1 MKFIF
6 RWAFRLF
13 LVFVV
18 LLVAAVLLMNTI
30 IKSVLENRI
39 REQSGR
45 DVKIGNLDLSLLN
58 SRLTIENFKL
68 YNTAELGGGPF
79 LELPELHIEL
89 DREAL
94 SRRELHFKLIRLHL
108 AELNIVQSQSGR
120 GGIAQFPQLNPQ
132 ALTNQVIHTRP
143 RQGDQLQFAGI
154 DTLNLTLGRIKQ
166 IDLRQPANSREYPLA
181 SPTASSPTFA
191 TNAISRS
198 NYCPCS
204 SRPPARCY
212 TKSTAERCRPCRPTP
227 DRTCLRPFP
236 ERRRANS
243 PTAPR
248 RPGNQ
253 PAKSHHQT
261 QHDRKGR
268 W

>member
-13 LVFVV
+13 LLFIV

-166 IDLRQPANSREYPLA
+166 IDLRQPANSREYPLGVTNRVFTDIRNERDLQIKLLPLLFQTA
-181 SPTASSPTFA
+181 GPLLYQIYGGAMPALPTNTGPDLLAPIPGT
-191 TNAISRS
+191 
-198 NYCPCS
+198 
-204 SRPPARCY
+204 PP
-212 TKSTAERCRPCRPTP
+212 
-227 DRTCLRPFP
+227 
-236 ERRRANS
+236 
-243 PTAPR
+243 
-248 RPGNQ
+248 
-253 PAKSHHQT
+253 
-261 QHDRKGR
+261 RK
-268 W
+268 